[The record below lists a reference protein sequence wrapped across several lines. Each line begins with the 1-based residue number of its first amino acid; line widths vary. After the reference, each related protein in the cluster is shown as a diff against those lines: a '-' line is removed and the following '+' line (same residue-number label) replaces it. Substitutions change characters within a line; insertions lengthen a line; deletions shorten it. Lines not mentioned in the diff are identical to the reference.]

1 MVEERITRVE
11 GEAGPSTHTT
21 VIHDGEPRRSGGGST
36 MLLAIVLIIAVIA
49 GIYFF
54 SRATGSEAAK
64 DNAIAG
70 AAESVGDAAK
80 SVGNAA
86 EGAADKLTDQ

>member
-11 GEAGPSTHTT
+11 GEAAPSTHTT
-21 VIHDGEPRRSGGGST
+21 IIHDGEPRRSGGST
-36 MLLAIVLIIAVIA
+36 ALLAIALVIAAIA

-54 SRATGSEAAK
+54 SQSTGSEAAK
-64 DNAIAG
+64 DNAIA
-70 AAESVGDAAK
+70 DAAQ

-86 EGAADKLTDQ
+86 ESVGEAAEGAVKKVGDN